1 MLLIVFRL
9 GDDRCA
15 FDAGRVAEVLPLLPI
30 VRVLGAPPEISGG
43 FGYRG
48 RFVPAVDLSQ
58 RLLSRA
64 AVRQLSTRLVLVTIT
79 GDNGPCL
86 LGLVLEKAT
95 STIRCNPAQLIPPAV
110 GSRDHPWL
118 GELLPDAAGPIR
130 LIDVDRLI
138 ADDIRPFLSPGRL
151 EVA

>member
-15 FDAGRVAEVLPLLPI
+15 LDAGRVVEVLPLLPI

-43 FGYRG
+43 FSYRG
-48 RFVPAVDLSQ
+48 RFVPVVDLCL
-58 RLLSRA
+58 RLLGRPA
-64 AVRQLSTRLVLVTIT
+64 GHQLSTRLVLVTIG

-95 STIRCNPAQLIPPAV
+95 STVRCDPAELIPPAV

-118 GELLPDAAGPIR
+118 GALLPDAAGQVR